1 MEIMGVTEV
10 LMSIG
15 GVVISSMGY
24 FLKSALTEIKE
35 IKKIAHDNTVDIEVI
50 KNDYMNKV
58 DSINQK
64 IDVLYQSIDKLTDK
78 IDKLNGNING

>member
-1 MEIMGVTEV
+1 MGLTEI
-10 LMSIG
+10 LMAIG
-15 GVVISSMGY
+15 GVVMSSMGY

-50 KNDYMNKV
+50 KTDYMNKV
-58 DSINQK
+58 DTLNQK

-78 IDKLNGNING
+78 IDKLNRHIK